1 MAARS
6 HIRSRLALPLTLA
19 FGLAL
24 SVAACGSTSS
34 PTASAATASGGPVA
48 TSTSTGPAPTGGN
61 TGAYDV
67 CGLLKAGDLQLS
79 FGVAMHVAQSLPPA
93 GWTAGSCRWEAA
105 DMSTPKLI
113 TIEIGTGA
121 TMASA
126 NIVDPTAWID
136 SVSAKAATTYGSAVL
151 QPVAG
156 LGDKA
161 LFAGT
166 GTKGQLTFCR
176 RSTCAQV
183 VVLGIGRDAV
193 IALGKASATNL

>member
-6 HIRSRLALPLTLA
+6 HSWSRLALPLTLA

-24 SVAACGSTSS
+24 SVVACGSTSS
-34 PTASAATASGGPVA
+34 PDASTAAASGGPVA

-67 CGLLKAGDLQLS
+67 CGLLKVGDLQLS

-93 GWTAGSCRWEAA
+93 GGTAGSCRWEAA

-136 SVSAKAATTYGSAVL
+136 AASAKAATTYGSAA
-151 QPVAG
+151 QAVAG

-161 LFAGT
+161 SFAGT

-193 IALGKASATNL
+193 IALGKAIATNL